1 MVKRNTFGFSLL
13 ELLVVLA
20 VLGILAGIAGLNLRP
35 LETPAQS
42 GANAL
47 GAAFR
52 QARAKAMGS
61 TSAYRVRA
69 ADGTAVVETAG
80 TCGGD
85 ESDWLPAASPRVE
98 LPAGVS
104 LSGGWNVCFDSRGY
118 ANANATVTATDRDG
132 RTDRVEVMLG
142 GAVRR
147 PTS

>member
-1 MVKRNTFGFSLL
+1 M
-13 ELLVVLA
+13 VLA

-42 GANAL
+42 GTNAL

-69 ADGTAVVETAG
+69 AGGAALVETASS
-80 TCGGD
+80 CGSSQD
-85 ESDWLPAASPRVE
+85 DWTPAASLRVE
-98 LPAGVS
+98 LPAGVA

-118 ANANATVTATDRDG
+118 ATSNAVVTATDRDG

-147 PTS
+147 PGS